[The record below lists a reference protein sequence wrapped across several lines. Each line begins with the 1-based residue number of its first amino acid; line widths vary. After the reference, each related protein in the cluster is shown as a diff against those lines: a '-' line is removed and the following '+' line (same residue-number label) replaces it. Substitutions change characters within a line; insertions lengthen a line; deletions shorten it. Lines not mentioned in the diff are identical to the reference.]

1 MIDEVNLNNLNKAI
15 ETIKNYCKNK
25 MDNEKNCK
33 YNYCPFEINCPARS
47 FIAPPAFWHKIII
60 KENNKE

>member
-25 MDNEKNCK
+25 MDNGKNCK
-33 YNYCPFEINCPARS
+33 DAMLHLNYQKE
-47 FIAPPAFWHKIII
+47 
-60 KENNKE
+60 KENDNDFKRIQHT

>member
-25 MDNEKNCK
+25 MDNG
-33 YNYCPFEINCPARS
+33 
-47 FIAPPAFWHKIII
+47 KIVNITI
-60 KENNKE
+60 VHLK